1 MLSFGGKIF
10 KIDINKIDEIIRV
23 NNPEISEEIEEKII
37 TDKDGNTVTETT
49 KTTMPRSREIDAA
62 KYESIRGFLEVV
74 LIYNEEVDD
83 ALGIDRAFLEAP
95 MSFKLAFNTL
105 LDYDIIVE
113 VE

>member
-1 MLSFGGKIF
+1 
-10 KIDINKIDEIIRV
+10 
-23 NNPEISEEIEEKII
+23 
-37 TDKDGNTVTETT
+37 
-49 KTTMPRSREIDAA
+49 MPRSREIDAA
-62 KYESIRGFLEVV
+62 KYESIRCFLEVV

>member
-23 NNPEISEEIEEKII
+23 NNPEISEEIEEKVI

-62 KYESIRGFLEVV
+62 KYESIRCFLEVV
-74 LIYNEEVDD
+74 LIYNEEVDY

>member
-23 NNPEISEEIEEKII
+23 NNPEISEEIEEKVI

-62 KYESIRGFLEVV
+62 KYESIRCFLEVV

>member
-23 NNPEISEEIEEKII
+23 NNPEISEEIEEKVI

-49 KTTMPRSREIDAA
+49 KTTMPRSREINAA